1 MAVKKSP
8 FDDFVDDCFIGE
20 DPLCN
25 ISQERSLELV
35 ASQLITELLAQDNSM
50 VLSKE

>member
-1 MAVKKSP
+1 MSTRKSP
-8 FDDFVDDCFIGE
+8 FDDFVDDCFIDE

-35 ASQLITELLAQDNSM
+35 ASQLITELLAQDDSI
-50 VLSKE
+50 VTS